1 MKRTMKQNKS
11 IVLSLV
17 FMMLFSQCGN
27 DINDDDIIEGINEQ
41 EIEQTG
47 NEVVST
53 TFDRSAMLTFL
64 ADQIIIPSIAD
75 FGQQL
80 DAFQAQTAAFVASP
94 SAEALSTLR
103 EGWLASYSAWQFV
116 EMYDLGAAEE
126 IYFKNRMNLFPANV
140 NQIEINIS
148 EQNYDLDNSSNFT
161 SQGFAALDYLLFGL
175 GDNEE
180 EILSQYVDNAAYGTY
195 LTEVVAKML
204 SLTLLVKTDWESSYR
219 EGFINSTD
227 NTATSGLNMLIN
239 DFVYYYEKGFR
250 ANKIGIPA
258 GVFSGSPLPDRIEA
272 FHGEVYAKSLALD
285 ASRAI
290 HQFFNGIAFED
301 TNTTGP
307 SIKAYLDFVEKDV
320 SEKLSDRINAQ
331 FQLGKEKIEAL
342 DTNFKK
348 QIEND
353 NTAMLY
359 TYDAIQSGVV
369 LLKVD
374 MLQKLNINVDYA
386 DADGD

>member
-64 ADQIIIPSIAD
+64 ADQIIIPSLAD
-75 FGQQL
+75 FAQQL
-80 DAFQAQTAAFVASP
+80 DAFQAQTAAFIASP

-140 NQIEINIS
+140 NQIEININ

-180 EILSQYVDNAAYGTY
+180 EILSHYVDNAAYGTY

-301 TNTTGP
+301 ANTTGP

-342 DTNFKK
+342 DANFKQ